1 MTITA
6 KFAST
11 CTACKGT
18 ITPGQRIDWT
28 RGVGSR
34 HILAADCAA
43 ATAQRVAA
51 VATPAPVVDLASVVT
66 FLSGARDRGLKSPRV
81 RFAAPGAGELA
92 LSLAPLTGKNP
103 GAVYV
108 KLRGEYAGKVTADGA
123 AHGLT
128 SELVDA
134 LRTIAADPAAAGAAY
149 GRLTGQCSFC
159 TQGLTDEGSIEVGY
173 GPVCAKRYGLP
184 HKPRGS
190 AKVTPV
196 LAPAPAVV
204 AGVEVGWN
212 DWPALGAALRTPSP
226 YKGRTIGEAAQPA
239 WVAPA
244 VAALNAYDAQQAGG
258 DYDGTL
264 DMNEAAAVRPDD
276 FWTL

>member
-6 KFAST
+6 KFAGT
-11 CTACKGT
+11 CTTCRAR
-18 ITPGQRIDWT
+18 ISPGSQIVWT
-28 RGVGSR
+28 KGVGSR
-34 HILAADCAA
+34 HADATICAA
-43 ATAQRVAA
+43 HQRTADAVAA
-51 VATPAPVVDLASVVT
+51 LPKPTVDLAPVVA
-66 FLSGARDRGLKSPRV
+66 FLSGARERGLKSPRV

-108 KLRGEYAGKVTADGA
+108 KVRGEYAGKVTADGTA
-123 AHGLT
+123 YGIAP
-128 SELVDA
+128 ELVDA
-134 LRTIAADPAAAGAAY
+134 LRAIAADPAAAGAAY

-196 LAPAPAVV
+196 LAPAPVADKAAAWAVQ
-204 AGVEVGWN
+204 A
-212 DWPALGAALRTPSP
+212 DA
-226 YKGRTIGEAAQPA
+226 
-239 WVAPA
+239 
-244 VAALNAYDAQQAGG
+244 AYDAQFPVAGPHPTWRDQPAGG

-264 DMNEAAAVRPDD
+264 DMNEARAVRPDEFVSD
-276 FWTL
+276 DNWTL

>member
-6 KFAST
+6 RFATT
-11 CTACKGT
+11 CTVCRAHIDAGT
-18 ITPGQRIDWT
+18 SIIWARGAGSKHADATICRTIVQARAALAVDATGMPMVDAPFT
-28 RGVGSR
+28 RTTVD
-34 HILAADCAA
+34 L
-43 ATAQRVAA
+43 
-51 VATPAPVVDLASVVT
+51 APVVA
-66 FLSGARDRGLKSPRV
+66 FLSGARERGLKSPRV

-108 KLRGEYAGKVTADGA
+108 KVRGEYAGKVTADGTA
-123 AHGLT
+123 YGIAP
-128 SELVDA
+128 ELVDA

-196 LAPAPAVV
+196 LAPV
-204 AGVEVGWN
+204 A
-212 DWPALGAALRTPSP
+212 DKAA
-226 YKGRTIGEAAQPA
+226 A
-239 WVAPA
+239 WVK
-244 VAALNAYDAQQAGG
+244 VAEAAYDAQFPVAGAR
-258 DYDGTL
+258 DDFDGTL
-264 DMNEAAAVRPDD
+264 DANEARAAGVGD
-276 FWTL
+276 WTL